1 MTFVDSIIIEY
12 EQAEAVFIS
21 EEILNQ
27 KKEKLKAFY
36 CELHQVYR
44 HSGKF
49 VLKYIFYILKKKKRC
64 TPLQMQKQFK
74 AISPNLSSLTP
85 QELEE
90 QLPYLREKEVVL
102 YRYPTEKNIPDTED
116 LIKDY
121 LLKNELPHPVLEF
134 TEAPQTPQGS
144 LLTELGKAVFLCHKR
159 KALLLITHSH
169 SLLENPLFY
178 SILSEYDIQ
187 VRSVDFSWIC
197 PKNLKLMQ
205 AMVLFKQVK

>member
-1 MTFVDSIIIEY
+1 MISVDSIIIEY
-12 EQAEAVFIS
+12 QQTEAVFIS
-21 EEILNQ
+21 EDILNR

-49 VLKYIFYILKKKKRC
+49 VLKYIFYILKKKRRC

-74 AISPNLSSLTP
+74 AISPNLSSVTP
-85 QELEE
+85 QELED
-90 QLPYLREKEVVL
+90 QLPLLREKEVVL
-102 YRYPTEKNIPDTED
+102 YRHPTTNDTSETET
-116 LIKDY
+116 LIANY
-121 LLKNELPHPVLEF
+121 LLKNELPHPVFEF
-134 TEAPQTPQGS
+134 TESPQTPQGR

-159 KALLLITHSH
+159 KALLLIAHTR

-178 SILSEYDIQ
+178 SLLSEYDIQ
-187 VRSVDFSWIC
+187 VRSVDFSWLC